1 MSIAVEK
8 SLADREPVVTD
19 GRLELVAEKLRS
31 RYGHRK
37 LEDVTFVTWIEPAQ
51 TVRKDGNLIP
61 VEDRAVFAALSPN
74 PRAHLYPAGAPD
86 VIASTGTAWLKDFRS
101 AIKEWEHY
109 ANRPD
114 PLFEIYKAVVP
125 AHLRTIQNLK
135 ELI

>member
-19 GRLELVAEKLRS
+19 FRLEVVAEKLRS

-37 LEDVTFVTWIEPAQ
+37 LEDVLFVTWIEPA
-51 TVRKDGNLIP
+51 TVIRRDGIETP
-61 VEDRAVFAALSPN
+61 IEARAVFAAASPN
-74 PRAHLYPAGAPD
+74 PRAHLYGAGAPN
-86 VIASTGTAWLKDFRS
+86 VITSTGVAWLKDFRD

-125 AHLRTIQNLK
+125 SHLRTLKNLK